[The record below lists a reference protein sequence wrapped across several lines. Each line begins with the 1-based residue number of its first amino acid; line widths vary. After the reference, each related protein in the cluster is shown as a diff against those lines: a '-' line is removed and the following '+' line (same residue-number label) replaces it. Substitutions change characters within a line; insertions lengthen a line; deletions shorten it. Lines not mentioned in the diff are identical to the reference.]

1 MFKRIEAKSKEDLEK
16 IVKKIKEWF
25 TNRKEEY
32 EVEPTSETRKFM
44 DLETKK
50 LVEKTIEGLK
60 IKDLKSEKNTTV
72 KFIPLLDKPE
82 TELDKPKP
90 EKKEKTVSMKLE
102 IGGGENES
110 AITGKIKDLIQ
121 TMDIGTLHSYNKKN
135 TKSSLKETIAKSEL
149 KKIIREEI
157 YKLI

>member
-16 IVKKIKEWF
+16 IVEKIKEWF

-32 EVEPTSETRKFM
+32 KVEPISETRKFM
-44 DLETKK
+44 DPETKK
-50 LVEKTIEGLK
+50 PVEKTIEGLK
-60 IKDLKSEKNTTV
+60 ITNLKNKKETTV

-82 TELDKPKP
+82 T

-121 TMDIGTLHSYNKKN
+121 MMGTGILRSYNKD
-135 TKSSLKETIAKSEL
+135 TKVPLKETIAKSEL

-157 YKLI
+157 YKII

>member
-16 IVKKIKEWF
+16 IVEKIKEWF

-32 EVEPTSETRKFM
+32 KVEPISETRKFM
-44 DLETKK
+44 DPETKK
-50 LVEKTIEGLK
+50 PVEKTIEGLK
-60 IKDLKSEKNTTV
+60 ITNLKNKKETTV

-82 TELDKPKP
+82 T

-121 TMDIGTLHSYNKKN
+121 MMGTGILRSYNKD
-135 TKSSLKETIAKSEL
+135 TKVPLKETIAKSEL

>member
-16 IVKKIKEWF
+16 IVEKIKEWF

-32 EVEPTSETRKFM
+32 KVEPISETRKFM
-44 DLETKK
+44 DPETKK
-50 LVEKTIEGLK
+50 PVEKTIEGLK
-60 IKDLKSEKNTTV
+60 ITNLKNKKETTV

-82 TELDKPKP
+82 T

-121 TMDIGTLHSYNKKN
+121 MMGRGILRSYNKD
-135 TKSSLKETIAKSEL
+135 TKVPLKETIAKSEL